1 MRFEVEVKFGRDF
14 IEVEGNRI
22 IVGVKAKPKHGKAN
36 MEIIKK
42 IAKYFKVSSSNVRII
57 AGFTSRKKI
66 VEISLRR

>member
-1 MRFEVEVKFGRDF
+1 M
-14 IEVEGNRI
+14 
-22 IVGVKAKPKHGKAN
+22 VGVKAKPKHGKAN